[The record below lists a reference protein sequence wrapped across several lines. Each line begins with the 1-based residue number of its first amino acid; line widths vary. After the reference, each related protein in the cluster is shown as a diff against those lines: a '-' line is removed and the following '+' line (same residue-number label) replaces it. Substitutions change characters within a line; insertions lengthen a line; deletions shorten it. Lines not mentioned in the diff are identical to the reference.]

1 MNFHDSS
8 TKPYSHTYMPGHLT
22 FMEWKHSQMI
32 NTGVFYV
39 DFNTTRASPHNRK
52 LSQHAKVQTN
62 NADKNNPT
70 YIKKKLS
77 NAPWRISRHSSL
89 TIRNRDHCASNKRAP
104 DRRPTTQQNAR
115 ARANRIELRSN
126 SVKSSHTSWSSLTS
140 QTKYAC

>member
-70 YIKKKLS
+70 YIKKNYQTHHGASRDIQASLS
-77 NAPWRISRHSSL
+77 EIAIIAHQTSARQ
-89 TIRNRDHCASNKRAP
+89 TD
-104 DRRPTTQQNAR
+104 DRRHNKTR
-115 ARANRIELRSN
+115 ARAPIESN
-126 SVKSSHTSWSSLTS
+126 CGRTASNPVTRHGHH
-140 QTKYAC
+140 